1 MHQTNMMAL
10 AISIH
15 APPRGATDPRYT
27 TITRTDDFNS
37 RPSARGDAPERR
49 GGTQLP
55 DFNSRPSARGDQIA
69 GTHTRRFPHFNSRPS
84 ARGDDSR
91 TYEVKPELISIH
103 APPRGATRCAGTAAR
118 PTIFQFTPLRE
129 GRPGLE
135 LTATTV
141 MHFNSRPSARGDA
154 TSRTRWLSAGFQF
167 TPLREGRRRV
177 LLGGRVEENISIHA
191 PPRGATISRLFG
203 CANDTLFQ
211 FTPLREGRHSDVVT
225 LASTFS
231 ISIHAPPRGAT
242 YRRFLSFL
250 ALHISIHAPPRGATP
265 PNQRHSRASCNFNS
279 RPSARGDS
287 LAARTRSH
295 HVHFNSRPSARG
307 DASVPNVLQFHI
319 ISIHAPPRG
328 ATER

>member
-1 MHQTNMMAL
+1 MYRMMC
-10 AISIH
+10 IC
-15 APPRGATDPRYT
+15 DY
-27 TITRTDDFNS
+27 FNS
-37 RPSARGDAPERR
+37 RPSARGDEKREGLKASTTFQFTPLREGRPSERSM
-49 GGTQLP
+49 TP
-55 DFNSRPSARGDQIA
+55 PADYFNSRPSARGDQIA

-167 TPLREGRRRV
+167 TPLREGRRFRV
-177 LLGGRVEENISIHA
+177 YLAARTTPYFNSRPSARGDTLTLLRWHLPFQFQFTPLREGRHIDGFCLFSLCIFQFTPLREGRHLQIRGILARLVISIHA
-191 PPRGATISRLFG
+191 PPRGATVWR
-203 CANDTLFQ
+203 
-211 FTPLREGRHSDVVT
+211 RER
-225 LASTFS
+225 
-231 ISIHAPPRGAT
+231 
-242 YRRFLSFL
+242 
-250 ALHISIHAPPRGATP
+250 
-265 PNQRHSRASCNFNS
+265 
-279 RPSARGDS
+279 
-287 LAARTRSH
+287 
-295 HVHFNSRPSARG
+295 
-307 DASVPNVLQFHI
+307 VLI
-319 ISIHAPPRG
+319 TSISIHAPPRG

>member
-15 APPRGATDPRYT
+15 APPRGATKAMNMKKRFLN
-27 TITRTDDFNS
+27 FNS
-37 RPSARGDAPERR
+37 RPSARGDHRQTPLFRRRRISIHAPPR
-49 GGTQLP
+49 GATGVMYRMMCIC
-55 DFNSRPSARGDQIA
+55 DYFNSRPSARGDQIA

-103 APPRGATRCAGTAAR
+103 APPRGATRTGTYCYYRNA
-118 PTIFQFTPLRE
+118 
-129 GRPGLE
+129 
-135 LTATTV
+135 
-141 MHFNSRPSARGDA
+141 
-154 TSRTRWLSAGFQF
+154 FQF
-167 TPLREGRRRV
+167 TPLREGRRDVADTVAFRW
-177 LLGGRVEENISIHA
+177 ISIHA
-191 PPRGATISRLFG
+191 PPRGATPRVVRRQGRRKYFNSRPSARGDDF
-203 CANDTLFQ
+203 AFIW
-211 FTPLREGRHSDVVT
+211 LRERH
-225 LASTFS
+225 L

>member
-1 MHQTNMMAL
+1 MNMKKRFLNFNSRPSARGDHRQTPL
-10 AISIH
+10 FRRRRISIH
-15 APPRGATDPRYT
+15 APPRGATGVMYRMMCICDY
-27 TITRTDDFNS
+27 
-37 RPSARGDAPERR
+37 
-49 GGTQLP
+49 
-55 DFNSRPSARGDQIA
+55 FNSRPSARGDQIA